1 MVSKYPPSVD
11 QLARSL
17 KDTGLPHPL
26 LVDAARL
33 AISEGDSEDVQVRA
47 RNIAELMASSLLTD
61 VVNATGVLLHTNMGR
76 APVDVTI
83 NSGRYTNLELDLIT
97 GNRGSRQDRV
107 PLLLAK
113 ACGAEAAIVV
123 NNCASAVMLVLAAL
137 AEGESVGVSRGELV
151 EIGGGFR
158 IPEVI
163 TQSGAKLVEV
173 GTTNRTRVKDFAKAV
188 TKRNVVLNLS
198 VHQSNYR
205 IEGFTESVK
214 ISELAELDVPV
225 VADIGSGLLDAACPW
240 LESGPPAWLRN
251 EPAARQTLE
260 AGADLVTF
268 SGDKLLGGPQVGVI
282 AGKADLVKACS
293 SHPLARALRPGGL
306 VLNALEKIVL
316 SYLNRD
322 GNAIPFWRM
331 ATLTVEELHARAE
344 VINPLWV
351 GDTFSTPGG
360 GTLPGVEI
368 PSVGLVVPGDYSE
381 SLRLN
386 DPPIICRVVDNSTI
400 CDLRTVH
407 PDDDEVVAAAL
418 EAAVS

>member
-268 SGDKLLGGPQVGVI
+268 SGDKLLGGPQVGII

-293 SHPLARALRPGGL
+293 SQIGRAH
-306 VLNALEKIVL
+306 V
-316 SYLNRD
+316 
-322 GNAIPFWRM
+322 
-331 ATLTVEELHARAE
+331 
-344 VINPLWV
+344 
-351 GDTFSTPGG
+351 
-360 GTLPGVEI
+360 
-368 PSVGLVVPGDYSE
+368 
-381 SLRLN
+381 
-386 DPPIICRVVDNSTI
+386 
-400 CDLRTVH
+400 
-407 PDDDEVVAAAL
+407 
-418 EAAVS
+418 